1 MSMYTLR
8 VAPNRCERGV
18 IVGLWLG
25 AAACLPVGPAPVEG
39 ESESSESSGTT
50 GEFVSLIEH
59 ELWVQLDAADDP
71 LAEHRPA
78 EVVCGIAGWY
88 IENEIVEID
97 TNFCNYLA
105 LGQPSLAAITEGRL
119 VRLGFYHF
127 DLVAPE
133 PALAH
138 IAMLADGEVLWEQ
151 EIEIPGAAMVYELE
165 FEAPFS
171 TPVGAELVFHLH
183 NHGQNT
189 WALQAL
195 SAEQ

>member
-1 MSMYTLR
+1 MSVYTPTVFR
-8 VAPNRCERGV
+8 KRAV
-18 IVGLWLG
+18 IVAWGLV
-25 AAACLPVGPAPVEG
+25 ACVPAGQEPADG
-39 ESESSESSGTT
+39 DSETAETTGTT
-50 GEFVSLIEH
+50 GEFVSLIDH
-59 ELWVQLDAADDP
+59 ELWAPLGTADDP
-71 LAEHRPA
+71 LADHRPA
-78 EVVCGIAGWY
+78 EVDCKIAGWY
-88 IENEIVEID
+88 IENEFLEID

-105 LGQPSLAAITEGRL
+105 LGQPSLAAITEGQR

-138 IAMLADGEVLWEQ
+138 IAMLADGELLWEQ
-151 EIEIPGAAMVYELE
+151 EIAIPGAAWVYEIE

-171 TPVGAELVFHLH
+171 APAGADLVFHLH